1 MYALR
6 TESALLLGVA
16 LLAGC
21 AEGKTPTAPVVGS
34 LTAAQ
39 TGGDHSSYTW
49 NLSCSGDGESYAN
62 WYWTHAGTITGT
74 AGSAWCFPG
83 GSTGGA
89 DARPSDA
96 DGFFTCVNYTAGGGA
111 CQGWA
116 VVPGSPFKAQLKGT
130 RTWLVPECSQS
141 CKQSATG
148 TLRIDS

>member
-74 AGSAWCFPG
+74 AGSAGCFPG
-83 GSTGGA
+83 GATGGGH
-89 DARPSDA
+89 ARPSGA
-96 DGFFTCVNYTAGGGA
+96 GGFFTGVNSTACGGGLP
-111 CQGWA
+111 GLGGVPVGA
-116 VVPGSPFKAQLKGT
+116 VKGQ
-130 RTWLVPECSQS
+130 P
-141 CKQSATG
+141 
-148 TLRIDS
+148 